1 MYKRQTLSLV
11 EGVEQLET
19 YFGQYIPQL
28 LVSFLTPILIFCFV
42 FWIDLPVAATLVS
55 FALLALFLPAMWHS
69 RDVESSKKRQIA
81 YAAFASEFLD
91 SIQGLATL
99 KSFGQSS
106 KRADSLE
113 VKARDLFQKTMWVL
127 GTNVLSRGITDCAI
141 TIGAAAALILGA
153 YRVAEGK
160 MELAGLL
167 IILMMGVEIF
177 RPMRD
182 LRSVLHQGMVGMS
195 AAQGIYKIL
204 DAKPIVG
211 EVQTPSPAQELP
223 PTVEFQGVQFQ
234 YPNTTRAIHKNL
246 DFTVDVGERV
256 GVVGP
261 SGCGKSSLVKLLLR
275 FFDPE
280 NGIVRIGGVDIREL
294 SFDQIRSQIA
304 VVSQD
309 TFLFHGTIGENI
321 LMGRPDATDTEVR
334 EAARTANIDN
344 FINQLP
350 DKYDTIIG
358 EKGIK
363 LSGGQRQRVAIAR
376 AVLRNSPILVLDE
389 SLSAVDAENEAII
402 QEALDK
408 LMKDRT
414 TLILAHRLSSVID
427 CDKIMVLNDGKIVES
442 GKHVELLKN
451 GGIYAE
457 LMTDQANENSKFKS
471 RSNRQELDMRSMTES
486 LADTAGGAKQ
496 ALTEGIIKAEGLNWF
511 QLISSLMGIIMP
523 WKGRLALTFFLG
535 VLRVLAYIGVGVSS
549 ALIVLSL
556 KNNGQFDDYL
566 VWLIVLAPTAGL
578 AHWLES
584 WVAHDMAFRLLA
596 EMRIKAFR
604 KLDALAPA
612 YLVRRRTGDLMNL
625 ATHDIELIEYFFAH
639 TVAPAFV
646 AIFIPTIVILILGLA
661 VSYTHLRAHET

>member
-1 MYKRQTLSLV
+1 MHLEWRLWSFTEGFRGKIAFSTILGLISSAFGVARLAMLGWMIGLLFKGESVTELIWLIVLIALVMILRGMFEHWRAMTAHKTAALVQKKLRRKLFDRIGELGPAYVGSQRSGAITLSLV

-69 RDVESSKKRQIA
+69 RDVESSKERQIA

-246 DFTVDVGERV
+246 DFKVDVGERV
-256 GVVGP
+256 GFVGP

-280 NGIVRIGGVDIREL
+280 SGIVRIGGVDIREL

-321 LMGRPDATDTEVR
+321 RMGRPDATDTEVR

-389 SLSAVDAENEAII
+389 ALSAVDAENEAII

-408 LMKDRT
+408 LMKERT

-427 CDKIMVLNDGKIVES
+427 CDRILVLNEGKIAES

-451 GGIYAE
+451 GGI
-457 LMTDQANENSKFKS
+457 
-471 RSNRQELDMRSMTES
+471 
-486 LADTAGGAKQ
+486 
-496 ALTEGIIKAEGLNWF
+496 
-511 QLISSLMGIIMP
+511 
-523 WKGRLALTFFLG
+523 
-535 VLRVLAYIGVGVSS
+535 
-549 ALIVLSL
+549 
-556 KNNGQFDDYL
+556 
-566 VWLIVLAPTAGL
+566 
-578 AHWLES
+578 
-584 WVAHDMAFRLLA
+584 
-596 EMRIKAFR
+596 
-604 KLDALAPA
+604 
-612 YLVRRRTGDLMNL
+612 
-625 ATHDIELIEYFFAH
+625 
-639 TVAPAFV
+639 
-646 AIFIPTIVILILGLA
+646 
-661 VSYTHLRAHET
+661 

>member
-1 MYKRQTLSLV
+1 MHLEWRLWSFTEGFRGKIAFSTILGLISSAFGVARLAMLGWIIGLLFKGEPVTELIWLIVLIALVMILRGMFEHWRAMTAHKTAALVQKKLRRKLFDRIGELGPAYVGSQRSGAITLSLV

-42 FWIDLPVAATLVS
+42 FWIDLPVASTVVS

-223 PTVEFQGVQFQ
+223 PTVEFQGVQYTRQLLCQRFLRE
-234 YPNTTRAIHKNL
+234 NTK
-246 DFTVDVGERV
+246 
-256 GVVGP
+256 
-261 SGCGKSSLVKLLLR
+261 
-275 FFDPE
+275 
-280 NGIVRIGGVDIREL
+280 
-294 SFDQIRSQIA
+294 
-304 VVSQD
+304 
-309 TFLFHGTIGENI
+309 
-321 LMGRPDATDTEVR
+321 
-334 EAARTANIDN
+334 
-344 FINQLP
+344 
-350 DKYDTIIG
+350 
-358 EKGIK
+358 
-363 LSGGQRQRVAIAR
+363 
-376 AVLRNSPILVLDE
+376 
-389 SLSAVDAENEAII
+389 
-402 QEALDK
+402 
-408 LMKDRT
+408 
-414 TLILAHRLSSVID
+414 
-427 CDKIMVLNDGKIVES
+427 
-442 GKHVELLKN
+442 
-451 GGIYAE
+451 
-457 LMTDQANENSKFKS
+457 
-471 RSNRQELDMRSMTES
+471 
-486 LADTAGGAKQ
+486 
-496 ALTEGIIKAEGLNWF
+496 
-511 QLISSLMGIIMP
+511 
-523 WKGRLALTFFLG
+523 
-535 VLRVLAYIGVGVSS
+535 
-549 ALIVLSL
+549 
-556 KNNGQFDDYL
+556 
-566 VWLIVLAPTAGL
+566 AGL
-578 AHWLES
+578 
-584 WVAHDMAFRLLA
+584 
-596 EMRIKAFR
+596 K
-604 KLDALAPA
+604 
-612 YLVRRRTGDLMNL
+612 TGKQKKEQNKSPQD
-625 ATHDIELIEYFFAH
+625 
-639 TVAPAFV
+639 
-646 AIFIPTIVILILGLA
+646 
-661 VSYTHLRAHET
+661 